1 MTNPFYAPKRRGP
14 TSGAS
19 FDVPPA
25 ARARFSRRV
34 EVRSPS
40 ECWPYLGVIMPSGYG
55 SMTITVNGVRRPVGA
70 HRIAYRIAKGPIPD
84 GKVVMH
90 ACDNPRCVNPAHL
103 SLGTHRENVADMIA
117 KGRQVVSSERARL
130 AECVR
135 GHELGAFNRSWPSV
149 TCRFCEML
157 RRAETAA
164 VAEDAFREWV
174 AEHVWPLLP
183 DRFSDLVER
192 FGERDAQAFCHW
204 AGCFDHALLSVEDVA
219 RTQGVS
225 RQRIDQRKSR
235 VLAGLGIKS
244 KTPNGRYVRSSRE
257 QDSPQDSAAA

>member
-1 MTNPFYAPKRRGP
+1 MNPFYVPKGRGP

-34 EVRSPS
+34 DVRSSS
-40 ECWPYLGVIMPSGYG
+40 ECWPYLGFITPHGYG
-55 SMTITVNGVRRPVGA
+55 SMAITVDGVTRPVGA
-70 HRIAYRIAKGPIPD
+70 HRIAYRIAKGPIPE

-103 SLGTHRENVADMIA
+103 SLGTQRENMADAIA
-117 KGRQVVSSERARL
+117 KGRKTGHKKHARL
-130 AECVR
+130 AECMR
-135 GHELGAFNRSWPSV
+135 GHELGAFNRSWPGV

-174 AEHVWPLLP
+174 AEHVRPLLP
-183 DRFSDLVER
+183 ASFSDLVER

-204 AGCFDHALLSVEDVA
+204 SGCFDHALLSLEDVA

-225 RQRIDQRKSR
+225 RQRIGQRNSR

-244 KTPNGRYVRSSRE
+244 MPQKPRYVKRSRE

>member
-1 MTNPFYAPKRRGP
+1 MTNPFYVPKGGGP
-14 TSGAS
+14 TSGRS

-25 ARARFSRRV
+25 ARVRFSRRV
-34 EVRSPS
+34 DVRSPS
-40 ECWPYLGVIMPSGYG
+40 ECWPYLGVITQHGYG
-55 SMTITVNGVRRPVGA
+55 TMSITVAGVSRPVGA

-84 GKVVMH
+84 GMVVMH
-90 ACDNPRCVNPAHL
+90 SCDNPRCVNPAHL
-103 SLGTHRENVADMIA
+103 SLGTQRENMADMFA
-117 KGRQVVSSERARL
+117 KGRKRAPKKHARL

-135 GHELGAFNRSWPSV
+135 GHELGAFNRSWPGR

-157 RRAETAA
+157 RMAETAA
-164 VAEDAFREWV
+164 VAEDSFREWV
-174 AEHVWPLLP
+174 AEHVQPLLP
-183 DRFSDLVER
+183 HSFSDLVER

-204 AGCFDHALLSVEDVA
+204 AGCFDHAMLSVEDVA

-244 KTPNGRYVRSSRE
+244 KPPNGRYVKSSRE
-257 QDSPQDSAAA
+257 QGPPQDIAAA